1 MAKIAD
7 ATLVIAVSLS
17 LAACAS
23 PPNAVD
29 ADAQPSGVNDPI
41 EPANRTIFDAN
52 KFVDRNVAKPVA
64 EAYRDNLPDGV
75 RHAIHNS
82 LSNLDEPVIGLNDA
96 LQGNFGRALVAVQ
109 RFAVNTTAGGV
120 GVFDV
125 ASDWDLRHHDADFG
139 QTLGVW
145 GIGEGPYVELPF
157 LGPSDARDAVGTL
170 IGFVVNPFFLAGGSP
185 AVSFAEAGISAG
197 KMLDTRTNYLGT
209 LDALESTSVD
219 YYATLRS
226 VYLQHRQALV
236 AEGKSPEAS
245 YRGRVDVKFNG
256 PDVPKLDNPDALSP
270 NSTEQ

>member
-1 MAKIAD
+1 MTKIAR

-17 LAACAS
+17 IAACVS
-23 PPNAVD
+23 PPIESE

-52 KFVDRNVAKPVA
+52 RFVDRNVAKPVA
-64 EAYRDNLPDGV
+64 EAYRDNLPDGI

-82 LSNLDEPVIGLNDA
+82 LSNLGEPVIGLNDA

-109 RFAVNTTAGGV
+109 RFAVNTTLGGV

-125 ASDWDLRHHDADFG
+125 ASDWDLRHHNADFG

-145 GIGEGPYVELPF
+145 GFGEGPYVELPL

-197 KMLDTRTNYLGT
+197 KMLDTRTDYLGT

-226 VYLQHRQALV
+226 VYIQHRQALV
-236 AEGKSPEAS
+236 AEGKSPEGP
-245 YRGRVDVKFNG
+245 YWGRVDVKFNG
-256 PDVPKLDNPDALSP
+256 PDIPKLDNTDGPGQ
-270 NSTEQ
+270 NSTDQ

>member
-1 MAKIAD
+1 MAKIAN

-17 LAACAS
+17 IAACSS
-23 PPNAVD
+23 PPID
-29 ADAQPSGVNDPI
+29 ADVDAQPSGVSDPI

-52 KFVDRNVAKPVA
+52 RFVDRNVAKPAA

-82 LSNLDEPVIGLNDA
+82 LSNLGEPVIGLNDA
-96 LQGNFGRALVAVQ
+96 LQGNFSRALVAVQ
-109 RFAVNTTAGGV
+109 RFAVNTTIGGV

-145 GIGEGPYVELPF
+145 GIGEGPYVELPL
-157 LGPSDARDAVGTL
+157 LGPSDARDAVGTV

-185 AVSFAEAGISAG
+185 AVTFAEAGISAG
-197 KMLDTRTNYLGT
+197 KMLDTRTTYLGT

-226 VYLQHRQALV
+226 VYIQHRQALV
-236 AEGKSPEAS
+236 AEGKAPEAS

-256 PDVPKLDNPDALSP
+256 PDVPKLDSPEAPSP
-270 NSTEQ
+270 NSTDQ

>member
-1 MAKIAD
+1 MAKIAN

-17 LAACAS
+17 IAGCVS
-23 PPNAVD
+23 PPTD
-29 ADAQPSGVNDPI
+29 ADADAPPPGVSDPI
-41 EPANRTIFDAN
+41 EPANRAIFDAN
-52 KFVDRNVAKPVA
+52 RFVDRNVAKPVA

-82 LSNLDEPVIGLNDA
+82 LSNLGEPVIGLNDA

-109 RFAVNTTAGGV
+109 RFAVNTTVGGV

-145 GIGEGPYVELPF
+145 GIGEGPYVELPL

-185 AVSFAEAGISAG
+185 AVSFTEAGISAG
-197 KMLDTRTNYLGT
+197 KMLDTRTTYLGT

-226 VYLQHRQALV
+226 VYIQHRQALV
-236 AEGKSPEAS
+236 AEGKSPEAP

-256 PDVPKLDNPDALSP
+256 PDIPKLDNPDVPSP
-270 NSTEQ
+270 NLTEE